1 MFLFYFDLF
10 SIFGLGF
17 CISHVN
23 VTVLITVQGKYDPL
37 LTLTQSFAPIT
48 LVQLYLEFFRND
60 RYKYGKLAAQT

>member
-10 SIFGLGF
+10 SIFSLGF

-37 LTLTQSFAPIT
+37 LTLTQSFAHISY
-48 LVQLYLEFFRND
+48 VQLYLEV
-60 RYKYGKLAAQT
+60 YK